1 MLNKSGAKSYQM
13 DMCTGSILK
22 KMLIFSLPLMA
33 SSMLQLLFN
42 AADIIV
48 VGRFAGDN
56 ALAAV
61 GSNTALINLLTNFFM
76 GLSIGANV
84 LVARYFGAKNDK
96 DLSETVHT
104 AMMLSIYSGI
114 ILTVIGV
121 LCAKQILIW
130 MQTPEAVLGL
140 ATVYLRIYFLGM
152 TATMIYNFGSA
163 ILRAV
168 GDTKRP
174 LYYLFA
180 AGIVNVIL
188 NLIFVIGFKLS
199 VMGVA
204 IATVISQCISAFL
217 ILKCMVHESGSI
229 RLDLRNL
236 GINKEKFIKI
246 VQIGLPAS
254 LQGVIF
260 SLSNV
265 VIQSSVNSFG
275 SIAMA
280 GYTAANNILGFLY
293 MSVNS
298 ITQACM
304 SFTSQNYGVG
314 KLKRMDKVLRDC
326 AILSISIAAVL
337 GGLAYSFGPQI
348 LTVYTSDPKVINC
361 GMEILAYTSITYFLC
376 GIMDLFPGALRG
388 MGYSAVPMVLS
399 VIGTVGTRI
408 VWVFGIFPNH
418 RSLSV
423 LFVSYPV
430 SWILTIV
437 LQVVCFYFVR
447 KRVHQKE
454 KRLL

>member
-1 MLNKSGAKSYQM
+1 MMETNTEPLKTIRDFIRYCTTRLYSSEATFNHGYQNPEEEAAFLVLRTLRIPLEYEEKFLDAALTGNERETVLNNISRRCDDLEPTAYITKEWWLTGFPFYVDERVLIPRSYIAELIEKNFDGLLPDPARIHSIL

-275 SIAMA
+275 E
-280 GYTAANNILGFLY
+280 
-293 MSVNS
+293 
-298 ITQACM
+298 IT
-304 SFTSQNYGVG
+304 
-314 KLKRMDKVLRDC
+314 
-326 AILSISIAAVL
+326 
-337 GGLAYSFGPQI
+337 
-348 LTVYTSDPKVINC
+348 VIRRQL
-361 GMEILAYTSITYFLC
+361 I
-376 GIMDLFPGALRG
+376 
-388 MGYSAVPMVLS
+388 
-399 VIGTVGTRI
+399 
-408 VWVFGIFPNH
+408 
-418 RSLSV
+418 
-423 LFVSYPV
+423 
-430 SWILTIV
+430 
-437 LQVVCFYFVR
+437 
-447 KRVHQKE
+447 
-454 KRLL
+454 

>member
-1 MLNKSGAKSYQM
+1 
-13 DMCTGSILK
+13 
-22 KMLIFSLPLMA
+22 
-33 SSMLQLLFN
+33 
-42 AADIIV
+42 
-48 VGRFAGDN
+48 
-56 ALAAV
+56 
-61 GSNTALINLLTNFFM
+61 
-76 GLSIGANV
+76 
-84 LVARYFGAKNDK
+84 
-96 DLSETVHT
+96 
-104 AMMLSIYSGI
+104 MMLSIYSGI
-114 ILTVIGV
+114 ILTIIGV

-260 SLSNV
+260 HFPMLLYSLRLIHLEKLRLP
-265 VIQSSVNSFG
+265 VIRRQP
-275 SIAMA
+275 I
-280 GYTAANNILGFLY
+280 
-293 MSVNS
+293 
-298 ITQACM
+298 
-304 SFTSQNYGVG
+304 
-314 KLKRMDKVLRDC
+314 
-326 AILSISIAAVL
+326 
-337 GGLAYSFGPQI
+337 
-348 LTVYTSDPKVINC
+348 
-361 GMEILAYTSITYFLC
+361 
-376 GIMDLFPGALRG
+376 
-388 MGYSAVPMVLS
+388 
-399 VIGTVGTRI
+399 
-408 VWVFGIFPNH
+408 
-418 RSLSV
+418 
-423 LFVSYPV
+423 
-430 SWILTIV
+430 
-437 LQVVCFYFVR
+437 
-447 KRVHQKE
+447 
-454 KRLL
+454 

>member
-437 LQVVCFYFVR
+437 LQVMCFYFVR